1 MEKISKETEVE
12 EKNLLTK
19 SEGARAKIEDRLIKA
34 YDRLRNNYKNGLA
47 VVMVERD
54 ACGGCFAKVPPQRK
68 LEISQRK
75 KIIVCEHCGRILV
88 DKQDNSE

>member
-1 MEKISKETEVE
+1 MA
-12 EKNLLTK
+12 K
-19 SEGARAKIEDRLIKA
+19 SETARKKIEDRLLKA

-47 VVMVERD
+47 VVQVERD

-88 DKQDNSE
+88 DKQDGQKTE